1 MKIKILDS
9 YEDVSGLESMVI
21 AVGQNEREETLS
33 RLEKEAAIPIEIPK
47 QDFEAEAKELSFFY
61 PPSGSF
67 FTKRL
72 VLAGLG
78 EKPASEIFRQT
89 LRSLVHQS
97 GKKLSKQLAID
108 FLEFPPVKF
117 SDPAVFSAW
126 MQAAA
131 EGCLLGQYE
140 IGKFK
145 TETSKPKAPLRQ
157 LEELLFFVPGEWGQP
172 AREAA
177 NRAEIIVA
185 AQQKVFDLVNAPG
198 NVATPEMLAETA
210 AESAKKWGYSITV
223 LSKKEIEKEGL
234 GGLLAVN
241 KGSDLPPKFI
251 IMEYKPQPKG
261 KEGYP
266 KVGLV
271 GKGVTFDTGGI
282 SLKTGPNVHYM
293 KSDMAGGGAV
303 IGAME
308 AAARLKLPVHL
319 IGIVPATD
327 NKTGGS
333 AQNPGDIITTY
344 AGISVE
350 VEDTDAEGRLILADG
365 LAYLK
370 KHFNPDVIIDLATLT
385 GASVI
390 SLGNAA
396 AALFSNNDD
405 LAGKLSEAAEK
416 TGEKVWRFPLWDE
429 YNKLIDSTVADVKN
443 YGGPPAGAITAAKFL
458 EKFIDG
464 HPAWAHLDIAGVA
477 FTESDFAK
485 GKSATAY
492 GVRLLLEYLSTLK
505 DNSPGFS

>member
-1 MKIKILDS
+1 VNIRILNS
-9 YEDVSGLESMVI
+9 YEGIGGLESLVI
-21 AVGQNEREETLS
+21 AVGQNEREEMLY
-33 RLEKEAAIPIEIPK
+33 RLEKETAIPVEIMK
-47 QDFEAEAKELSFFY
+47 QDFTAEAKELNFFY
-61 PPSGSF
+61 PAANNFPA
-67 FTKRL
+67 KRL
-72 VLAGLG
+72 LLAGLG
-78 EKPASEIFRQT
+78 EKPTAEIFRQT

-97 GKKLSKQLAID
+97 KKKLSKQLAID
-108 FLEFPPVKF
+108 FLEFSPVTF
-117 SDPAVFSAW
+117 SDSAAFSAW

-145 TETSKPKAPLRQ
+145 TETSLPKAPPRQ
-157 LEELLFFVPGEWGQP
+157 LEELLFFVPGEWEQA
-172 AREAA
+172 ARETA

-185 AQQKVFDLVNAPG
+185 AQQKILDLVNSPG

-210 AESAKKWGYSITV
+210 AESGKAHGYSVTV

-261 KEGYP
+261 KEEYP

-271 GKGVTFDTGGI
+271 GKGVTFDSGGI
-282 SLKTGPNVHYM
+282 SLKIGPNVHYM

-308 AAARLKLPVHL
+308 AVSRLKLPVHL

-370 KHFNPDVIIDLATLT
+370 KHFDPDVMIDLATLT

-396 AALFSNNDD
+396 AALFSNNDN

-416 TGEKVWRFPLWDE
+416 TGEKVWRLPLWDE
-429 YNKLIDSTVADVKN
+429 YNKLIDSTIADVKN

-458 EKFIDG
+458 EKFIGG

-477 FTESDFAK
+477 FTDSDFAR

-492 GVRLLLEYLSTLK
+492 GVRLLLEYLLSVK
-505 DNSPGFS
+505 